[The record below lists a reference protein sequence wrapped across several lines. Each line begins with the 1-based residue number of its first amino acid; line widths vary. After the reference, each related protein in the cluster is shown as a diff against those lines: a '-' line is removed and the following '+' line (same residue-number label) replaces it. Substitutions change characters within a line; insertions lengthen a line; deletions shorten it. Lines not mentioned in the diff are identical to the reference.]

1 MITRTQTVKL
11 AIFLLGCASI
21 ATGLF
26 VFFVREQ
33 LFESTAPYYVRVPGS
48 VNGLAP
54 GASVS
59 IRGVRVGEVEDIEL
73 YADDS
78 RSVRLTL
85 AIDREASVFRDAQAT
100 LSFQGLSGL
109 KFVEIT
115 GGGGDGAGVLPP
127 GSYVPY
133 QQSILEQV
141 TDEAAGLLQRADQLL
156 ATTNTLVQHVANATG
171 QLDAKRLESIV
182 SNADAALARFAAAG
196 AELEDLIR
204 DTRPSLQRTLAS
216 AESTF
221 QGAGGVTQDARAV
234 LRNTNQLV
242 SELQSVVRANEDQL
256 RAITYNLRE
265 ATQSF
270 KYLGR
275 ELRQRPSRLLV
286 GDAPPERELP

>member
-1 MITRTQTVKL
+1 MITRTQMVKL
-11 AIFLLGCASI
+11 GIFLLGCALI
-21 ATGLF
+21 AAGLF
-26 VFFVREQ
+26 VFFVRER
-33 LFESTAPYYVRVPGS
+33 LFQSTAPYYVRVPGS

-54 GASVS
+54 GAAVS

-78 RSVRLTL
+78 KSVRLTL
-85 AIDREASVFRDAQAT
+85 AIDREVSVYRDAHAT

-109 KFVEIT
+109 KFVEIA
-115 GGGGDGAGVLPP
+115 GGGDGASVLAP

-133 QQSILEQV
+133 QESLFEQV

-156 ATTNTLVQHVANATG
+156 ATTNTLVQHVADATER
-171 QLDAKRLESIV
+171 LDPKRLESLV
-182 SNADAALARFAAAG
+182 MNADAALARFAAAG
-196 AELEDLIR
+196 AELEALIR
-204 DTRPSLQRTLAS
+204 DTRPPLQRTLGS
-216 AESTF
+216 AEAAF
-221 QGAGGVTQDARAV
+221 RGAEGVTQDASAV

-242 SELQSVVRANEDQL
+242 SELQSVVRTNENQL

-270 KYLGR
+270 KYLGQ
-275 ELRQRPSRLLV
+275 ELRQRPSRLLI